1 MNIFKPFSIFVG
13 KITWRR
19 LCFGC
24 VNQKLVC
31 FFSGS
36 DPLAFFFFLILII
49 YNQLEK
55 KARKDL
61 EGVYTEGSERKQWKS
76 RLFLPPK

>member
-1 MNIFKPFSIFVG
+1 MEKALFWLCKSKTCLFFFRFRSFS
-13 KITWRR
+13 
-19 LCFGC
+19 
-24 VNQKLVC
+24 
-31 FFSGS
+31 
-36 DPLAFFFFLILII
+36 FFFFLILII